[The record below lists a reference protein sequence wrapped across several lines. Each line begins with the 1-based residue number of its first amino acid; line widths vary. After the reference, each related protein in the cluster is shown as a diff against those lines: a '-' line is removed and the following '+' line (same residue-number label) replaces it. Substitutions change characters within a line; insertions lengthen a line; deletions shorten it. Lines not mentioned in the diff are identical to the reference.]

1 MRALTLL
8 ITMVLAACAGSEKS
22 TRQSGLATGPDTP
35 YSFHRSMAY
44 TLLRTGLPGRATDH
58 VERMLRTRPKAAE
71 PHYLKAR
78 VLAALGLH
86 QEARVEVEQAVALE
100 GSFAP
105 AHALRGVLL
114 DSAGDHRGA
123 ESSHRRAVELDPRSA
138 SYRNNLGFCLYMQ
151 ERYGEAVAAYR
162 GALQREPRQPK
173 VHNNLAFAHARR
185 GELEAAYK
193 HFRLAGDLPAAHNN
207 MGFVYESRG
216 RLDTAYELYLTALKA
231 DPTLRQARENL
242 ARVCQRL
249 GRTMPAI
256 AERIEAVDS
265 AAPKEA
271 TP

>member
-1 MRALTLL
+1 MWRALLL
-8 ITMVLAACAGSEKS
+8 VPLVFVGCAGSDKS
-22 TRQSGLATGPDTP
+22 TRHGELATGPESP

-58 VERMLRTRPKAAE
+58 VERMLRVRPKAAE
-71 PHYLKAR
+71 PHYLKGR

-86 QEARVEVEQAVALE
+86 QQARAEVEQAIALE

-105 AHALRGVLL
+105 AHALHGVLL
-114 DSAGDHRGA
+114 DSAGEHRKA
-123 ESSHRRAVELDPRSA
+123 ESSHRRSVELDPRSA
-138 SYRNNLGFCLYMQ
+138 SYRNNLGFCLYLQ
-151 ERYGEAVAAYR
+151 KRYGEAVAAYR
-162 GALQREPRQPK
+162 EALQREPRQPK

-216 RLDTAYELYLTALKA
+216 QLDTAYDLYLTALKA
-231 DPTLRQARENL
+231 DPGLRQARENL

-249 GRTMPAI
+249 GRTMPTI
-256 AERIEAVDS
+256 AERIETGDGAP
-265 AAPKEA
+265 PKEA